1 MSFYYLM
8 RNNKYAGGV
17 YMKGFQKIIISL
29 LVVFLM
35 IFSSV
40 FVGVSAETKTSN
52 RFNVVFVLDSSG
64 SMKKNDPDGYRYDAA
79 KMFLGLLADKGNYVG
94 SVIFG
99 TGVVN
104 KSDIIAI
111 DGIDD
116 KEKAEKAIEVYKDKQ
131 HSAIGDGIY
140 EGVNMLEEQGN
151 KDLPSVMIV
160 LTDGV
165 MSVGEDKDALEECRV
180 KKSKAIEKARKNGI
194 KIFTIGLNADGTAD
208 MPDLK
213 RIAKS
218 TNGYCEKVERA
229 DDLKSVFAHF
239 YNLIYST
246 ETTEVFEGEVPN
258 NGKIDKAFKIPRA
271 GVEEVNI
278 IISKTSSVVNLSL
291 KKPDGT
297 ILGVD
302 EVEKFK
308 IETKSFSITKI
319 SSPEGGTWNLY
330 AEGTPGDEIKI
341 DMVFNDCLSV
351 DTESDDPNSV
361 KINDQFKVTGY
372 MYNENEK
379 VTDPKAYEEFKAT
392 LHMIKDAKEDSIDM
406 KPVGAS
412 FVGTIPITDRGTYTV
427 YMNVVNKDA
436 SGSGGE
442 GESKEE
448 IQGKSTVEN
457 PIILNV
463 ENTPPQTKRK
473 KIEEH
478 FWVIPGFKDNKDI
491 DLKGAVVDSEDSKVT
506 YSVVSTGFKDTSYKL
521 NGETLTITDFSD
533 LSEGSFTMR
542 GTDSLGGYSE
552 FEVYVTTT
560 NVGILTLIILGGILL
575 IVLIAFGVTTYILLN
590 KRFMG
595 DCYVSSYDYETGIET
610 EEVKRTKNRGRIKL
624 SAFNVRVDGF
634 DLSKCYL
641 QATGKDYVV
650 FCSKKP
656 VYGGG
661 KMSKKVQIRGDI
673 VQISPNR
680 DSDKG
685 IKIRFASKLAKN
697 VWF

>member
-1 MSFYYLM
+1 
-8 RNNKYAGGV
+8 
-17 YMKGFQKIIISL
+17 MKGFQKIIISL

-341 DMVFNDCLSV
+341 DMVFNDCLSL

-379 VTDPKAYEEFKAT
+379 VTDPKAYDEFKAT
-392 LHMIKDAKEDSIDM
+392 LHMIKDTEEKEPIEM
-406 KPVGAS
+406 KAVGAS

-436 SGSGGE
+436 LGSKGE

-448 IQGKSTVEN
+448 IQGKSTVEK

-552 FEVYVTTT
+552 FEVDVTTT
-560 NVGILTLIILGGILL
+560 NVGILTLILILIIALIVIAIIVAVIILL
-575 IVLIAFGVTTYILLN
+575 SR
-590 KRFMG
+590 KKFMG
-595 DCYVSSYDYETGIET
+595 TITVQNLETGASAIQQ
-610 EEVKRTKNRGRIKL
+610 KNKGNIKL
-624 SAFNVRVDGF
+624 SSFQIGNTGF
-634 DLSKCYL
+634 SKDARF
-641 QATGKDYVV
+641 QATNKSYVEFRTSKPVLTSSTVSKSKKITIQNRCEIEIYSDDTRTKGISVV
-650 FCSKKP
+650 FES
-656 VYGGG
+656 YL
-661 KMSKKVQIRGDI
+661 S
-673 VQISPNR
+673 SY
-680 DSDKG
+680 
-685 IKIRFASKLAKN
+685 
-697 VWF
+697 